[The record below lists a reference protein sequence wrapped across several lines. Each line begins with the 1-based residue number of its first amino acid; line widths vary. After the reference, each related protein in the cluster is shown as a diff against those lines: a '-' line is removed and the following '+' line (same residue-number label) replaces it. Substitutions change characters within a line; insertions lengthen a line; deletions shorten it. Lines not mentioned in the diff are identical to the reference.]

1 LRRSSLLEFE
11 HLTQPEKKQP
21 PPLRELPEH
30 SVPTPRDK
38 QALHHHTESVGG
50 GTPVGLDLDQATV
63 LGTGG
68 PQKDSEASDG
78 NWGESEKTQI
88 TEPTPVAPVAPAAA
102 TENPIFKDLDFGADG
117 ATDERTGFFDGAADE
132 GIISPTER

>member
-1 LRRSSLLEFE
+1 LRRSSSLEFE

-30 SVPTPRDK
+30 SVPTPGDK
-38 QALHHHTESVGG
+38 QALHHHIEPVDG
-50 GTPVGLDLDQATV
+50 GTLVGMGLDQATG
-63 LGTGG
+63 LGTGE

-78 NWGESEKTQI
+78 KSEGSERTQI
-88 TEPTPVAPVAPAAA
+88 AEPTPVAPAAAA
-102 TENPIFKDLDFGADG
+102 TTEKPIFKDPDFRADG

-132 GIISPTER
+132 GVISPTER

>member
-38 QALHHHTESVGG
+38 QALHHHIEPVGG
-50 GTPVGLDLDQATV
+50 GASVGLGLDQATV
-63 LGTGG
+63 LGMDE
-68 PQKDSEASDG
+68 PQKGSEASEG
-78 NWGESEKTQI
+78 KGEEESEKAQI
-88 TEPTPVAPVAPAAA
+88 AEPTPVAPAAAA
-102 TENPIFKDLDFGADG
+102 TEKPIFKGPDFGADG
-117 ATDERTGFFDGAADE
+117 ATDERTGFFNGAADE
-132 GIISPTER
+132 GVISPTEQ

>member
-1 LRRSSLLEFE
+1 MLEFE

-30 SVPTPRDK
+30 SVPTPGDK
-38 QALHHHTESVGG
+38 QALHHHIEPFDG
-50 GTPVGLDLDQATV
+50 GTLVSLSLDQATG
-63 LGTGG
+63 LGTGE

-78 NWGESEKTQI
+78 KSEGSERTQI
-88 TEPTPVAPVAPAAA
+88 AEPTPVAPAAAA
-102 TENPIFKDLDFGADG
+102 TTEKPIFKDPDFRADG

-132 GIISPTER
+132 GVISPTER

>member
-1 LRRSSLLEFE
+1 LLEFE

-38 QALHHHTESVGG
+38 QALHHHIEPVDG
-50 GTPVGLDLDQATV
+50 GTPVGLGLDQATV
-63 LGTGG
+63 LGTGE

-78 NWGESEKTQI
+78 RGEGSEKTQI
-88 TEPTPVAPVAPAAA
+88 AESTPVAPAAA
-102 TENPIFKDLDFGADG
+102 TTEKPIFKDPGFGADG

-132 GIISPTER
+132 DVISPTER